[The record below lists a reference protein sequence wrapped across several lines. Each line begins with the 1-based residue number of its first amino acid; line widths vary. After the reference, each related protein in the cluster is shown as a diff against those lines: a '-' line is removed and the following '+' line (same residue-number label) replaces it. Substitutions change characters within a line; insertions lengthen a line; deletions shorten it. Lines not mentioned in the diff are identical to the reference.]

1 MGFEKYVKCLYTQTL
16 TTLLVNVKLTHGHR
30 QWLWLVFIF
39 PVDTC
44 INAGLS
50 LYRPHDIWWSS
61 PDRLHYPEPIHTH
74 HDQSHSPSGILL
86 KYTHSTCSNHLTAGK
101 TNALFREPER
111 VSYVP
116 SAAPP
121 GSPSARILDQNHL
134 DLQTE
139 KHTDHKE
146 HFQHVFSLRQT
157 RRTDKAAHN
166 DSRFKILFIT
176 YTIIQNIISSEM

>member
-1 MGFEKYVKCLYTQTL
+1 MISDGPVQI
-16 TTLLVNVKLTHGHR
+16 
-30 QWLWLVFIF
+30 VFI
-39 PVDTC
+39 
-44 INAGLS
+44 
-50 LYRPHDIWWSS
+50 
-61 PDRLHYPEPIHTH
+61 
-74 HDQSHSPSGILL
+74 ILNPFTRTTI
-86 KYTHSTCSNHLTAGK
+86 KVTVRQESCSNTHSTSSNHLTAGK